1 VGEAQSRVLPSGPR
15 FEALALEH
23 LPDLLG
29 AALRMT
35 GDQEEAQDLCCQALK
50 QAYRRLDGA
59 GRPPD
64 TRKWLVGILA
74 ETYFT
79 TRPPHDG
86 RRVASDPAPVSASDA
101 KTPPAEVPPK
111 QRLQTLLDGLPDEM
125 RIPVLLH
132 DVEGLAY
139 QEIARAL
146 SIPLGSVRS
155 RIFHG
160 RSRLRE
166 ALA

>member
-1 VGEAQSRVLPSGPR
+1 MGEAQSRVLTSGLR

-29 AALRMT
+29 TALRMT
-35 GDQEEAQDLCCQALK
+35 GDEEEAQDLCCQALN
-50 QAYRRLDGA
+50 QAYRSLDEA
-59 GRPPD
+59 ERPPD
-64 TRKWLVGILA
+64 VRKWLVGILA

-79 TRPPHDG
+79 TRPRDDG

-101 KTPPAEVPPK
+101 KAPPAGVPRN
-111 QRLQTLLDGLPDEM
+111 QRLQALLDGLPDEM

-139 QEIARAL
+139 QEIAQAL